1 MPSNVFNVA
10 ANLINFKSVSPNHAG
25 SLNYVSKFL
34 EELGFKID
42 FLNIG
47 KTTNII
53 ATLGNKGPILSFAG
67 HVDVVPPGDIT
78 KWSSDPFT
86 LLRKDNKLYG
96 RGIADMKGAV
106 ASFLCAIESF
116 LLKIKKDYLNLTLMV
131 LLTSDEE
138 SSGEHGTI
146 EIVKFLE
153 QKNIKIDYC
162 ILGEP
167 TSISNVADTIK
178 IGRRGSLNCHLEVI
192 GKMGHIAYPHLCK
205 NPIHSFS
212 DILNQLINIEWDD
225 GTEHFSKTSLQF
237 SNINSGTGVGNIIPG
252 NLTAVFNIRYNDLH
266 TFDSITNKITSVIKF
281 YSEKNNVDYTI
292 EYKNSGESFITKS
305 GKLVETA
312 TKIIKDKFAL
322 NVNLS
327 TSGGTSDGRF
337 LKKIC
342 TEFIELGL
350 SNHSIHQIDE
360 FVQEDELIKLTT
372 LYELLINEF
381 NK

>member
-1 MPSNVFNVA
+1 MSSNVFNVA
-10 ANLINFKSVSPNHAG
+10 SNLINFKSVSPNHAG
-25 SLNYVSKFL
+25 SLNYVNTFL
-34 EELGFKID
+34 KELGFKVD
-42 FLNIG
+42 LLNIG

-53 ATLGNKGPILSFAG
+53 ATLGNKGPILAFAG

-86 LLRKDNKLYG
+86 LVKKDNKLYG

-116 LLKIKKDYLNLTLMV
+116 LSQIGKGNLNLTLMV

-138 SSGEHGTI
+138 SSGEHGTV

-167 TSISNVADTIK
+167 TSIYNVADTIK
-178 IGRRGSLNCHLEVI
+178 IGRRGSLNCYLELV
-192 GKMGHIAYPHLCK
+192 GKMGHIAYPHLCQ

-212 DILNQLINIEWDD
+212 EILNQLINIEWDM
-225 GTEHFSKTSLQF
+225 GTEHFSQTSLQF
-237 SNINSGTGVGNIIPG
+237 SNVSSGTGVENIIPG
-252 NLTAVFNIRYNDLH
+252 KLTAVFNVRYNDLH
-266 TFDSITNKITSVIKF
+266 TFDSITNRINSIINCCAKK
-281 YSEKNNVDYTI
+281 YNADYTI
-292 EYKNSGESFITKS
+292 EYKNTGEPFITKS
-305 GKLVETA
+305 GKLVQVA
-312 TKIIKDKFAL
+312 SKIIKDKFAL
-322 NVNLS
+322 DVCLS

-342 TEFIELGL
+342 AELIELGL

-360 FVQEDELIKLTT
+360 FIQEDELIKLTA
-372 LYELLINEF
+372 LYELLINDF